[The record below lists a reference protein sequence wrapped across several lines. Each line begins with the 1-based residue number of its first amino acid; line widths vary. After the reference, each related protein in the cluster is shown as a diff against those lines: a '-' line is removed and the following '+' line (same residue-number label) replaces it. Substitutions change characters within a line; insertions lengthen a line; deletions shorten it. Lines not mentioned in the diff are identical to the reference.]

1 MIKIVSFD
9 VDGTLVEAEYND
21 LIWLEEIPRLYAEK
35 EGMNFEDAYK
45 FILEEYEKVGEKDL
59 RWYDINHWLKHFG
72 IKKTFGEILEKYE
85 DRIKVYPDV
94 KKTLIALREKIPM
107 IIITVMPREFLEV
120 KLRKLDSCF
129 LRTFSTVS
137 DFKSV
142 KTTHVYREVC
152 RQMDIAE
159 DELLHVGDLWEA
171 DYLVPRTAG
180 VRALC
185 VDRTGE
191 KDGDSVIRSLE
202 ELLPLLSGEA
212 KFS

>member
-21 LIWLEEIPRLYAEK
+21 LVWLEEIPRLYAEK
-35 EGMNFEDAYK
+35 EGINFEDAYR
-45 FILEEYEKVGEKDL
+45 FVLGEYEKVGEKDL
-59 RWYDINHWLKHFG
+59 RWYDINHWLRHFG

-85 DRIKVYPDV
+85 DRIKIYPDV
-94 KKTLIALREKIPM
+94 KKTLTALREQIPM

-129 LRTFSTVS
+129 LKTFSTVS

-171 DYLVPRTAG
+171 DYLVPRAAG
-180 VRALC
+180 VKALC
-185 VDRTGE
+185 VDRTGKKE
-191 KDGDSVIRSLE
+191 RNGVIKSLE
-202 ELLPLLSGEA
+202 EILTVVRN
-212 KFS
+212 